1 MHAITYLL
9 KLQIDFV
16 ILDGHGQAY
25 PGIPKE
31 DFEIYISE
39 KLLEFQS
46 WLVDS
51 LAYSDHFTRCI
62 DF

>member
-51 LAYSDHFTRCI
+51 LAI
-62 DF
+62 